1 MTSYGFLLFD
11 DAEELD
17 FVGPWEVI
25 TASSMLRVRDGAD
38 PDTTVMIAETDSPV
52 RCAKGMVVLPHHS
65 IDDHP
70 PLDVI
75 VVPGG
80 QGTRAEIDNET
91 LLAWLGNTGPL
102 ATWVT
107 SVCTGSLLLVGAGL
121 ATNKRVATHWSFEG
135 TLAERG
141 DCTVVRDA
149 RWVRNG
155 NVVTSQGVSAGIDM
169 ALWLIGQIHNPAHA
183 RAVQRY
189 IAYEPAPPYQ
199 AEV

>member
-80 QGTRAEIDNET
+80 QGTRVEIDNET
-91 LLAWLGNTGPL
+91 LLAWLGFHRPIGD
-102 ATWVT
+102 
-107 SVCTGSLLLVGAGL
+107 VGHQRVHGL
-121 ATNKRVATHWSFEG
+121 AVVGRCRAGHQQAG
-135 TLAERG
+135 GHPL
-141 DCTVVRDA
+141 VVRGHPG
-149 RWVRNG
+149 R
-155 NVVTSQGVSAGIDM
+155 AGR
-169 ALWLIGQIHNPAHA
+169 LHGRP
-183 RAVQRY
+183 
-189 IAYEPAPPYQ
+189 
-199 AEV
+199 